1 MDWKRIGTK
10 LLFPPIW
17 VMVVLAV
24 VSAVAVP
31 YVLIKGLETAPISY
45 VVYVVSFYTL
55 CVIIAFVCV
64 TVPGRYRQI
73 KGKINNTALGNKY
86 INDGVFRSH
95 ISLYASLGVNLLY
108 VGVNVLS
115 YVLYRSMWF
124 IVLAVYYTILAVMRF
139 LLVRYIRGTGIGS
152 NRLGELKSNI
162 VCSAIL
168 LSVNFVLSGA
178 VLMIL
183 YQGKGF
189 EYYGIL
195 IYVMAA
201 YTFYITTLA
210 IVNLVKYRK
219 YNSPVVTTTKV
230 ISLCAALVSM
240 LNLETAMFSQFGK
253 EMAPENQR
261 LMIILT
267 GAGVSIAVIVMS
279 VYMMI
284 KSTKE
289 IKRIRSNQYGE

>member
-1 MDWKRIGTK
+1 MDWKKIGKK
-10 LLFPPIW
+10 LLFPPVW
-17 VMVVLAV
+17 VIVVLTL

-31 YVLIKGLETAPISY
+31 YVLINKLETAPISY
-45 VVYVVSFYTL
+45 VIYVVAFYTV
-55 CVIIAFVCV
+55 CIITAFACV
-64 TVPGRYRQI
+64 TVPRQYKQI
-73 KGKINNTALGNKY
+73 KGKINNTTLGNKY
-86 INDGVFRSH
+86 INDGVFRTH

-115 YVLYRSMWF
+115 YILYRSMWF

-139 LLVRYIRGTGIGS
+139 LLVRYVRGTGIGS
-152 NRLGELKSNI
+152 DRLGELKSNV

-183 YQGKGF
+183 YQDKGF
-189 EYYGIL
+189 EYHGIL

-240 LNLETAMFSQFGK
+240 LNLETAMFSQFGQ

-289 IKRIRSNQYGE
+289 IKHIRSSQYGA